1 MSLVSEASIK
11 KRKMNIRYGIWVF
24 FIFSDQDPMSLTLGL
39 NLAISPE
46 VLSFGEFGS
55 HKFPSFSDWL
65 NSF

>member
-1 MSLVSEASIK
+1 MSIVVI
-11 KRKMNIRYGIWVF
+11 N
-24 FIFSDQDPMSLTLGL
+24 DPNPMSLTLGL